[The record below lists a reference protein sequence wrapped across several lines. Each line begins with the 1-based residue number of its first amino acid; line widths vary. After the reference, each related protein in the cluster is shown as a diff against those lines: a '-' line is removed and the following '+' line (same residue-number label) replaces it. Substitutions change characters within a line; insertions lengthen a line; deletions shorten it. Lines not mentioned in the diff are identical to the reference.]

1 MDESRK
7 GLLNPLLSVNPYM
20 QVSKSYGLAVVVT
33 ATTGKKNTVG
43 ILSDDSLLCLTTM
56 SLDAIDIFPKTPI
69 GFKKVKVFV
78 CLHKSSAS
86 QKLKQG
92 SLLHPTIPLSH
103 QMRIQKILHRVRQDT
118 IVSRFSFP
126 YDLFTRLGSL
136 CSFRQRVI
144 H

>member
-56 SLDAIDIFPKTPI
+56 SLDAIDIFPRNTY
-69 GFKKVKVFV
+69 
-78 CLHKSSAS
+78 
-86 QKLKQG
+86 
-92 SLLHPTIPLSH
+92 
-103 QMRIQKILHRVRQDT
+103 
-118 IVSRFSFP
+118 RFQE
-126 YDLFTRLGSL
+126 G
-136 CSFRQRVI
+136 
-144 H
+144 